1 MVLLLLIMMMMVC
14 PFSGFFLQEHRIKN
28 SGSVDD
34 IDDADSA
41 QARIISFDFCCQ
53 KIYIGTISIFQYFL
67 APGSDKSDNWL

>member
-34 IDDADSA
+34 IDDA
-41 QARIISFDFCCQ
+41 QR
-53 KIYIGTISIFQYFL
+53 
-67 APGSDKSDNWL
+67 PGKYY